1 MRNRSNRICTGFA
14 MVIFCVNADKT
25 QLKHL
30 MFAAPINCHGMLLC
44 ILHIKAIYLCLKN
57 MENKTIART
66 LRLLSQLM
74 EIHNEN
80 PFKVKSFSSAAYTVD
95 KLPYPLSKKTLAEI
109 EKISGI
115 GKSTSAKVWEL
126 LQTGK
131 LQELEDFRNR
141 TPEGIIEIMS
151 IKGLGPKKILVIW
164 KDLEIENLGELLYAC
179 NENRLIEAKGF
190 GLKTQEE
197 IKKAIEFKMASSGR
211 FLYAHV
217 HELAE
222 QLLARLKQL
231 CPSRQIS
238 FTGPYRRKCEIID
251 NIGVLIAIPLS
262 DSIYEKINE
271 IPGLAVTERKE
282 NALVAVGPAG
292 ISLQISFCN
301 EADFVKELLIQTGS
315 SEHIDELI
323 KRLDNNIPAAAN
335 EAEIYSKAR
344 LSFIEPEL
352 REGRGEFSL
361 AEAEKLPTLLEY
373 ADLKGML
380 HCHSTWS
387 DGINTLKEMAEYCRD
402 ELKLQYLGIS
412 DHSKTAFYAKGLSEE
427 RVLAQHEEI
436 AQLNQQLA
444 PFRIFKGI
452 ESDIL
457 FDGSLD
463 YSPEILATFDF
474 VVASIHSVFR
484 MSEEKATSRLIKAI
498 ENPYTTILGH
508 PTGRLLLSRSGY
520 PVDFKKVVDACAAN
534 GVVIEINANPL
545 RLDLDWRW
553 HQYAIEKGVMLSV
566 NPDAHS
572 NKGFNDSRYGVLA
585 ARKGGLSSGNCL
597 NTLNLDEISSFF
609 KDRKLVN

>member
-1 MRNRSNRICTGFA
+1 
-14 MVIFCVNADKT
+14 
-25 QLKHL
+25 
-30 MFAAPINCHGMLLC
+30 
-44 ILHIKAIYLCLKN
+44 

-217 HELAE
+217 QELAE
-222 QLLARLKQL
+222 QVLAGLKQVF
-231 CPSRQIS
+231 PSQQMS

-251 NIGVLIAIPLS
+251 SIGILIAAPLS
-262 DSIYEKINE
+262 DNVYERINAISE
-271 IPGLAVTERKE
+271 LAVTEKTE
-282 NALVAVGPAG
+282 NTLTAVSPAG
-292 ISLQISFCN
+292 MTLHISFCK
-301 EADFVKELLIQTGS
+301 EDDFVKELLIQTGS
-315 SEHIDELI
+315 SDHIEELTR
-323 KRLDNNIPAAAN
+323 RLNNSIPPAAT
-335 EAEIYSKAR
+335 ETEIYSKAG
-344 LSFIEPEL
+344 LPFIEPEL
-352 REGRGEFSL
+352 REGHAEFSM
-361 AEAEKLPTLLEY
+361 AEAGKLPQLLEHGH
-373 ADLKGML
+373 LNGVL

-387 DGINTLKEMAEYCRD
+387 DGVNTLREMAEHCRD
-402 ELKLQYLGIS
+402 ELSLQYLGIS

-427 RVLAQHEEI
+427 RVLAQHDEI
-436 AQLNQQLA
+436 AQLNQELA
-444 PFRIFKGI
+444 PFKIFKGI

-508 PTGRLLLSRSGY
+508 PTGRLLLARNGY
-520 PVDFKKVVDACAAN
+520 PVDFKKVIDACAAN

-545 RLDLDWRW
+545 RLDMDWRW

-572 NKGFNDSRYGVLA
+572 NKGFNDTHYGVLA
-585 ARKGGLSSGNCL
+585 ARKGGVSPMNCL
-597 NTLNLDEISSFF
+597 NALNLDEISSFF
-609 KDRKLVN
+609 KGKRLVN